1 MTIQNMNFQVMY
13 EEDKA
18 EGNVTAYVPA
28 LRLGVKGDTIEEA
41 RDNVKDM
48 IEMELEAA
56 QKQGRSIPYD
66 TATIE
71 FITVSIKVEN

>member
-1 MTIQNMNFQVMY
+1 MQNMNFQVMY